1 MYSVLLSKIEFGFPL
16 IKNRLKEIVN
26 ENMKVVV
33 IPWAFPT
40 ELDYDRLV
48 NEYFKEGEKKYN
60 KYINSLL
67 ELGIQKENIT
77 ILNCYEKDTSNFK
90 NIINSADLLVLPGG
104 NPINQIE
111 IINKINLKNIIN
123 KAKVVIGVS
132 AGAINLSEEAIYFN
146 DYSKKVEMYDGI
158 GLTDI
163 NVYPHF
169 DITNKDFVEEVKMVS
184 RLKSLIALPNNSF
197 IKIDDK
203 QIEFIG
209 DSFKVDKENIIKIN

>member
-1 MYSVLLSKIEFGFPL
+1 MIKYLFSNIDKVNGFNEQQIKYLSKD
-16 IKNRLKEIVN
+16 LKTCKSILFV
-26 ENMKVVV
+26 
-33 IPWAFPT
+33 PG
-40 ELDYDRLV
+40 DYDKEKYIIYKDKIIGWFE
-48 NEYFKEGEKKYN
+48 NIDIIFKEKHLASLDGELK
-60 KYINSLL
+60 
-67 ELGIQKENIT
+67 
-77 ILNCYEKDTSNFK
+77 CYDAIF
-90 NIINSADLLVLPGG
+90 LMGG

-132 AGAINLSEEAIYFN
+132 AGAINLSKEAIYFN

-169 DITNKDFVEEVKMVS
+169 DITNEYFVEEVKMVS

-209 DSFKVDKENIIKIN
+209 DSFKIDKENIIKIN

>member
-1 MYSVLLSKIEFGFPL
+1 MIKYLFSNIDKVNGFNEQQIKYLSID
-16 IKNRLKEIVN
+16 LKTCKSILFV
-26 ENMKVVV
+26 
-33 IPWAFPT
+33 PG
-40 ELDYDRLV
+40 DYDKEKYIIYKDKIIGWFE
-48 NEYFKEGEKKYN
+48 NIDIIFKEKHLTSLDGELK
-60 KYINSLL
+60 
-67 ELGIQKENIT
+67 
-77 ILNCYEKDTSNFK
+77 CYDAIF
-90 NIINSADLLVLPGG
+90 LMGG

-132 AGAINLSEEAIYFN
+132 AGAINLSKEAIYFN
-146 DYSKKVEMYDGI
+146 DYSEKIEMYDGI

-169 DITNKDFVEEVKMVS
+169 DITNEYFVEEVKMVS

-209 DSFKVDKENIIKIN
+209 DSFKIDKENIIKIN

>member
-1 MYSVLLSKIEFGFPL
+1 MIKKKYIIYKDKIIGWF
-16 IKNRLKEIVN
+16 
-26 ENMKVVV
+26 EN
-33 IPWAFPT
+33 I
-40 ELDYDRLV
+40 DII
-48 NEYFKEGEKKYN
+48 FKEKHLAGLDGELK
-60 KYINSLL
+60 
-67 ELGIQKENIT
+67 
-77 ILNCYEKDTSNFK
+77 CYDAIF
-90 NIINSADLLVLPGG
+90 LMGG

-132 AGAINLSEEAIYFN
+132 AGAINLSKEAIYFN
-146 DYSKKVEMYDGI
+146 DYSEKVEMYDGI

-169 DITNKDFVEEVKMVS
+169 DITNEYFVEEVKTVS

-209 DSFKVDKENIIKIN
+209 DSFKIDKENIIKIN

>member
-1 MYSVLLSKIEFGFPL
+1 MIKYLFSNVDKVNGFNEQQIKYLSID
-16 IKNRLKEIVN
+16 LKTCKSILFV
-26 ENMKVVV
+26 
-33 IPWAFPT
+33 PG
-40 ELDYDRLV
+40 DYD
-48 NEYFKEGEKKYN
+48 KE
-60 KYINSLL
+60 KYI
-67 ELGIQKENIT
+67 I
-77 ILNCYEKDTSNFK
+77 YKDK
-90 NIINSADLLVLPGG
+90 IINWLKSIEVSFSECYLTGLDDELKCYDAIFLMGG

-132 AGAINLSEEAIYFN
+132 AGAINLSKEAIYFN
-146 DYSKKVEMYDGI
+146 DYSKKIEMYDGI

-169 DITNKDFVEEVKMVS
+169 DITNEYFVEEVKMVS

-209 DSFKVDKENIIKIN
+209 DSFKIDKENIIKIN

>member
-1 MYSVLLSKIEFGFPL
+1 MIKYLFSNVDKVNGFNEQQIKYLSIDLKICKSILFVPG
-16 IKNRLKEIVN
+16 
-26 ENMKVVV
+26 
-33 IPWAFPT
+33 
-40 ELDYDRLV
+40 DYD
-48 NEYFKEGEKKYN
+48 KE
-60 KYINSLL
+60 KYI
-67 ELGIQKENIT
+67 I
-77 ILNCYEKDTSNFK
+77 YKDK
-90 NIINSADLLVLPGG
+90 IINWLKSIEVSFSECYLTGLDDELKSYDVIFLMGG

-132 AGAINLSEEAIYFN
+132 AGAINLSKEAIYFN

-169 DITNKDFVEEVKMVS
+169 DITNEYFVEEVKMVS

-209 DSFKVDKENIIKIN
+209 DSFKIDKENIIKIN

>member
-1 MYSVLLSKIEFGFPL
+1 MIKYLFSNVDKVNGFNEQQIKYLSMD
-16 IKNRLKEIVN
+16 LKTCKSILFV
-26 ENMKVVV
+26 
-33 IPWAFPT
+33 PG
-40 ELDYDRLV
+40 DYDKEKYIIYKDKIIGWFE
-48 NEYFKEGEKKYN
+48 NIDIIFKEKHLVSLDGELK
-60 KYINSLL
+60 
-67 ELGIQKENIT
+67 
-77 ILNCYEKDTSNFK
+77 CYDAIF
-90 NIINSADLLVLPGG
+90 LMGG

-132 AGAINLSEEAIYFN
+132 AGAINLSKEAIYFN
-146 DYSKKVEMYDGI
+146 DYSKKVEMYDGL

-169 DITNKDFVEEVKMVS
+169 DITNEYFVEEVKMVS

-203 QIEFIG
+203 QNEFIG

>member
-1 MYSVLLSKIEFGFPL
+1 MIKYLFSNVDKVNGFNEQQIKYLSID
-16 IKNRLKEIVN
+16 LKTCKSILFV
-26 ENMKVVV
+26 
-33 IPWAFPT
+33 PG
-40 ELDYDRLV
+40 DYD
-48 NEYFKEGEKKYN
+48 KE
-60 KYINSLL
+60 KYI
-67 ELGIQKENIT
+67 I
-77 ILNCYEKDTSNFK
+77 YKDK
-90 NIINSADLLVLPGG
+90 IINWLKSIEVSFSECYLTGLDDELKSYDVIFLMGG

-132 AGAINLSEEAIYFN
+132 AGAINLSKEAIYFN
-146 DYSKKVEMYDGI
+146 DYSEKIEMYDGI

-169 DITNKDFVEEVKMVS
+169 DITSEYFVEEVKMVS

-203 QIEFIG
+203 QNEFIG
-209 DSFKVDKENIIKIN
+209 DSFKIDKENIIKIN

>member
-1 MYSVLLSKIEFGFPL
+1 MIKYLFSNVDKVNGFNEQQIKYLSIDLKICKSILFVPG
-16 IKNRLKEIVN
+16 
-26 ENMKVVV
+26 
-33 IPWAFPT
+33 
-40 ELDYDRLV
+40 DYD
-48 NEYFKEGEKKYN
+48 KE
-60 KYINSLL
+60 KYI
-67 ELGIQKENIT
+67 I
-77 ILNCYEKDTSNFK
+77 YKDK
-90 NIINSADLLVLPGG
+90 IINWLKSIEVSFSECYFTGLDDELKSYDVIFLMGG

-132 AGAINLSEEAIYFN
+132 AGAINLSKEAIYFN
-146 DYSKKVEMYDGI
+146 DYSEKIEMYDGI

-169 DITNKDFVEEVKMVS
+169 DITNEYFVEEVKMVS

-209 DSFKVDKENIIKIN
+209 DSFKIDKENIIKIN

>member
-1 MYSVLLSKIEFGFPL
+1 MIKYLFSNIDKVNGFNEQQIKYLSKD
-16 IKNRLKEIVN
+16 LKTCKSILFV
-26 ENMKVVV
+26 
-33 IPWAFPT
+33 PG
-40 ELDYDRLV
+40 DYD
-48 NEYFKEGEKKYN
+48 KE
-60 KYINSLL
+60 KYIIN
-67 ELGIQKENIT
+67 
-77 ILNCYEKDTSNFK
+77 KDK
-90 NIINSADLLVLPGG
+90 IINWLKSIEVSFSECYLTGLDDELKSYDVIFLMGG

-132 AGAINLSEEAIYFN
+132 AGAINLSKEAIYFN

>member
-1 MYSVLLSKIEFGFPL
+1 MIKYLFSNVDKVNGFNEQQIKYLSID
-16 IKNRLKEIVN
+16 LKTCKSILFV
-26 ENMKVVV
+26 
-33 IPWAFPT
+33 PG
-40 ELDYDRLV
+40 DYD
-48 NEYFKEGEKKYN
+48 KE
-60 KYINSLL
+60 KYI
-67 ELGIQKENIT
+67 I
-77 ILNCYEKDTSNFK
+77 YKDK
-90 NIINSADLLVLPGG
+90 IINWLKSIEVSFSECYLTGLDDELKSYDVIFLMGG

-132 AGAINLSEEAIYFN
+132 AGAINLSKEAIYFN

-169 DITNKDFVEEVKMVS
+169 DITNEYFVEEVKMVS

-209 DSFKVDKENIIKIN
+209 DSFKIDKENIIKIN

>member
-1 MYSVLLSKIEFGFPL
+1 MIKYLFSNVDKVNGFNEQQIKYLSID
-16 IKNRLKEIVN
+16 LKTCKSILFV
-26 ENMKVVV
+26 
-33 IPWAFPT
+33 PG
-40 ELDYDRLV
+40 DYD
-48 NEYFKEGEKKYN
+48 KE
-60 KYINSLL
+60 KYI
-67 ELGIQKENIT
+67 I
-77 ILNCYEKDTSNFK
+77 YKDK
-90 NIINSADLLVLPGG
+90 IINWLKSIEVSFSECYLTGLDDELKSYDVIFLMGG

-132 AGAINLSEEAIYFN
+132 AGAINLSKEAIYFN
-146 DYSKKVEMYDGI
+146 DYSKKIEMYDGL

-169 DITNKDFVEEVKMVS
+169 DITNEYFVEEVKTVS

-209 DSFKVDKENIIKIN
+209 DSFKIDKENIIKIN

>member
-1 MYSVLLSKIEFGFPL
+1 MIKYLFSNVDEVNGFNEQQIKYLSIDLKICKSILFVPG
-16 IKNRLKEIVN
+16 
-26 ENMKVVV
+26 
-33 IPWAFPT
+33 
-40 ELDYDRLV
+40 DYD
-48 NEYFKEGEKKYN
+48 KE
-60 KYINSLL
+60 KYI
-67 ELGIQKENIT
+67 I
-77 ILNCYEKDTSNFK
+77 YKDK
-90 NIINSADLLVLPGG
+90 IINWLKSIEVSFSECYLTGLDDELKSYDVIFLMGG

-132 AGAINLSEEAIYFN
+132 AGAINLSKEAIYFN

-169 DITNKDFVEEVKMVS
+169 DITNEYFVEEVKMVS

-209 DSFKVDKENIIKIN
+209 DSFKIDKENIIKIN